1 MGFFDRLFEPEG
13 KTVEREEGGTREVPV
28 AQETVLN
35 YEEKVNI
42 SGSAAEDILKNA
54 LASLEGRETTIYTLQ
69 QLVSTLPTGV
79 KKESILGVLA
89 VTKVPMEAIQQDA
102 QERIALLQATEKK
115 LQEKITA
122 DTARFEAE
130 IKEAEN
136 RIEQNRNQK
145 AEAEA
150 LLREFQLLMSK
161 MMYEVNCMLA
171 NIA

>member
-122 DTARFEAE
+122 DTARFEKKRK
-130 IKEAEN
+130 IGLSKIGT
-136 RIEQNRNQK
+136 RKQRQK
-145 AEAEA
+145 H
-150 LLREFQLLMSK
+150 
-161 MMYEVNCMLA
+161 YCA
-171 NIA
+171 NSSS